1 MATPRL
7 DARLVAAGAGSRKD
21 MQLAIR
27 KGRVTVNGQVVT
39 TTGARLDG
47 IMAIDGQVIVEPPT
61 TIIMHKP
68 LGHACSHNP
77 HEFSLVYDM
86 LPDNWPDYQTI
97 GRLDRDT
104 SGLLLL
110 TTDGQLN
117 HRLTSPKHAVEK
129 EYHLAFTGEL
139 KKNPEQRFSKALTLD
154 DGPCRPATLKLHG
167 DNRATVI
174 VTEGRYHQVRRM
186 IAAVDGNVTELH
198 RARIGEFTTQPT
210 LTQATGAKDNVSRA
224 SSSE

>member
-77 HEFSLVYDM
+77 HESPLVYDM

-139 KKNPEQRFSKALTLD
+139 KKNASVIGTTFQQRQRHQLTLD

-198 RARIGEFTTQPT
+198 RARIGERDTVMTP
-210 LTQATGAKDNVSRA
+210 SRP
-224 SSSE
+224 